1 MLSPLSTLCFG
12 GKCAESGYLC
22 DSNKTFLIDAA
33 QAKDLEKTAIQI
45 KRTEATMVFSNVRVR
60 NNLYR
65 EKIWTDTIIFL
76 IESYYSFTLW
86 KNVYWWISATRF
98 IFLKIV
104 NRSAQQRDF

>member
-45 KRTEATMVFSNVRVR
+45 KRTEATWWCSQMSVSGTIYTVKKSEQTPSFFWLKVIIHSP
-60 NNLYR
+60 Y
-65 EKIWTDTIIFL
+65 EKM
-76 IESYYSFTLW
+76 
-86 KNVYWWISATRF
+86 F
-98 IFLKIV
+98 I
-104 NRSAQQRDF
+104 DE